1 MATTNRYDIA
11 DERRRDDLIRM
22 IEHCVE
28 KLSLQE
34 LEAVYYDLVS
44 KGYIEL

>member
-11 DERRRDDLIRM
+11 DERRRDGLIRM
-22 IEHCVE
+22 IEHSVE

>member
-1 MATTNRYDIA
+1 MNRYDMN
-11 DERRRDDLIRM
+11 DERRRDDLIRT
-22 IEHCVE
+22 IERSIE

-44 KGYIEL
+44 KGYIEP